1 MRDPLEL
8 APYESAGKGL
18 DRGQSRRYLSV
29 NAVNG
34 FFELFLIAR
43 QRPKFIEHDFLHALH
58 LVGDFGHQLLELQ
71 FHRKITRSLRALKS
85 EFKITKLRSS
95 KGSMRPQWRIGIESS
110 ELNCILQK
118 NRAKPVKYFQVRLR
132 SEILSTF

>member
-8 APYESAGKGL
+8 APRESAGKGF
-18 DRGQSRRYLSV
+18 DRGRSRRYLSA
-29 NAVNG
+29 NSADG

-43 QRPKFIEHDFLHALH
+43 QRPEFIEHDFLHALH

-71 FHRKITRSLRALKS
+71 FHQKITRPLRALKS

-95 KGSMRPQWRIGIESS
+95 KGRMRP
-110 ELNCILQK
+110 
-118 NRAKPVKYFQVRLR
+118 
-132 SEILSTF
+132 